1 MEIIENY
8 LKCAVKLIQT
18 DYSDTKAP
26 LIIKTHNYRGEK
38 TEVFYC
44 KKKGDI
50 TWINKNMFKPFHIQ
64 ILQMDSDKVIGDTK
78 LGNIS
83 DMFLENF
90 IAKYNKAEVLTQVEV
105 LFNVTNFTTILK
117 DDKLQIR
124 VSKYY
129 YSRKE
134 MEEIVGKLTNFV
146 YQRNKNKSLSNVNS
160 IRMSYDTWLEKDLE
174 TFIKEEIDYLL

>member
-38 TEVFYC
+38 TEGFYC
-44 KKKGDI
+44 KKREDT
-50 TWINKNMFKPFHIQ
+50 TWINKNMFKPFHLQ
-64 ILQMDSDKVIGDTK
+64 ILQMNTNKVIGDTR

-83 DMFLENF
+83 NMFLENF
-90 IAKYNKAEVLTQVEV
+90 IAKYNKAEVLTEVEV

-134 MEEIVGKLTNFV
+134 MEEVVGKIAGFLYNRNEKHKAIRPKDNFIK
-146 YQRNKNKSLSNVNS
+146 R
-160 IRMSYDTWLEKDLE
+160 DLE